1 MASLRVF
8 NYFGQREEPWIECL
22 PALKL
27 IPDSSI
33 DIFSIN
39 LRHISYRLRE
49 LYLRATVVDIDFLCP
64 LDNDNM
70 PANDMSAITW
80 PNLQKITLDKY
91 PPVLP
96 SGITLSEEYADEQQT
111 GS

>member
-1 MASLRVF
+1 M
-8 NYFGQREEPWIECL
+8 
-22 PALKL
+22 
-27 IPDSSI
+27 
-33 DIFSIN
+33 
-39 LRHISYRLRE
+39 
-49 LYLRATVVDIDFLCP
+49 DFLCP

-80 PNLQKITLDKY
+80 PNLQTITLDKY

-96 SGITLSEEYADEQQT
+96 SGITLSEEHADEQQT